1 MIEFVLL
8 SAAISL
14 DLDADWRLLD
24 RSAEITTYKLDI
36 TDTMHDA
43 YRADG
48 RVCAAQEDLFALFR
62 NVEDFASW
70 LPRTVSAERLEGDD
84 FSQMIYVVSSA
95 PWPMRPRDMA
105 YRIDLGIGADGG
117 SATVTVEGLPEQ
129 VPPRKGRARIKG
141 ATGLWQIAL
150 HDGGADL
157 SFMLHLDLG
166 RIPAVFSAR
175 SVHHAVRDALANLQ
189 ARFPCA
195 DH

>member
-14 DLDADWRLLD
+14 NLDADWRLLD
-24 RSAEITTYKLDI
+24 RSADIATYKLDVA
-36 TDTMHDA
+36 DTMHAA

-62 NVEDFASW
+62 NVDDFATW
-70 LPRTVSAERLEGDD
+70 LPRTIAAERLEGDD
-84 FSQMIYVVSSA
+84 FSQIIYVVSAA

-117 SATVTVEGLPEQ
+117 SATVTVEGLPEH
-129 VPPRKGRARIKG
+129 VPPRKGRARMKG
-141 ATGLWQIAL
+141 AAGLWHITL
-150 HDGGADL
+150 KENRADL

-195 DH
+195 GH